1 MADTAQ
7 ALNPADTAGEVD
19 DGFTAEERTAFDQMR
34 DATSDPAPAPTPDP
48 TPAPAPVVAEA
59 GGEDDDDE
67 DDAGTPPV
75 AGSAPAAPVADGT
88 VAPVVP
94 KRRVSARK
102 YERAEEARQ
111 KAERELG
118 ETRQNQA
125 RLDERLR
132 ILNEALTPA
141 PAAAQD
147 PAEEDPEPDA
157 DQDIF
162 AWVNWK
168 KRDDARFRAQIA
180 ETQATQQTRTQE
192 QDLSTAYIDDAR
204 SVAAA
209 DPNFVPAYQFLMAN
223 RTFELAQFFFQKDLT
238 ENGVGL
244 TDDEVG
250 KIRQTIAGEE
260 RELVSGAI
268 KNKRSPAKAV
278 LALAKARGFRPTAAA
293 PAPKPNGVAAPATG
307 AVAAPAAVPGA
318 LNTPVAAPRVEDEIA
333 RIREGSEAAR
343 SLSTGGGA
351 PPNPLTPEKLANMSD
366 DEFAHMV
373 ENMSPDQERQLFGA

>member
-34 DATSDPAPAPTPDP
+34 DATSDPAPAPTPEP
-48 TPAPAPVVAEA
+48 TPAPAPAAADA

-67 DDAGTPPV
+67 EDAGAAPV
-75 AGSAPAAPVADGT
+75 AGAAPAQPAADGT

-102 YERAEEARQ
+102 YERAEEAR
-111 KAERELG
+111 KVAERERDDM
-118 ETRQNQA
+118 RQSQA

-132 ILNEALTPA
+132 ILNEALTPV
-141 PAAAQD
+141 PAATAE
-147 PAEEDPEPDA
+147 AEEDAEPDA

-168 KRDDARFRAQIA
+168 KRDDARFRAEIA
-180 ETQATQQTRTQE
+180 ERQTSQQTRMEE
-192 QDLSTAYIDDAR
+192 QDLSTAYQ
-204 SVAAA
+204 V
-209 DPNFVPAYQFLMAN
+209 LMAN
-223 RTFELAQFFFQKDLT
+223 RTFELAQYFFQKDLT
-238 ENGVGL
+238 ENGVAL

-373 ENMSPDQERQLFGA
+373 ESMSPDQERQLFGA

>member
-19 DGFTAEERTAFDQMR
+19 DGFTSEERTAFEQMR
-34 DATSDPAPAPTPDP
+34 ESTSDPAPAPTPEPTPEP
-48 TPAPAPVVAEA
+48 TPAPAPAA
-59 GGEDDDDE
+59 ADAAAADDDDE
-67 DDAGTPPV
+67 DE
-75 AGSAPAAPVADGT
+75 PAAAAPEAGKPAADGT
-88 VAPVVP
+88 TPPVVP

-111 KAERELG
+111 KAENELN

-132 ILNEALTPA
+132 ILNEALTA
-141 PAAAQD
+141 TPAAAPD

-168 KRDDARFRAQIA
+168 KRDDARFRAEIA
-180 ETQATQQTRTQE
+180 ERQASQQTRTEE
-192 QDLSTAYIDDAR
+192 QDLSAAYIDDAR

-209 DPNFVPAYQFLMAN
+209 DPTFVPAYQFLMAN
-223 RTFELAQFFFQKDLT
+223 RTYELAQYFFQKDLS
-238 ENGVGL
+238 ENGATL
-244 TDDEVG
+244 TDAEIG
-250 KIRQTIAGEE
+250 KIRQTIAAEE

-278 LALAKARGFRPTAAA
+278 LALAKARGFRPQAPAAA
-293 PAPKPNGVAAPATG
+293 PAADAKPNGAAA
-307 AVAAPAAVPGA
+307 AAPAAVPGA
-318 LNTPVAAPRVEDEIA
+318 LNATGEAPRVQDEIA

-366 DEFAHMV
+366 DEFNHMV
-373 ENMSPDQERQLFGA
+373 ETMSPDQNRQFFGT